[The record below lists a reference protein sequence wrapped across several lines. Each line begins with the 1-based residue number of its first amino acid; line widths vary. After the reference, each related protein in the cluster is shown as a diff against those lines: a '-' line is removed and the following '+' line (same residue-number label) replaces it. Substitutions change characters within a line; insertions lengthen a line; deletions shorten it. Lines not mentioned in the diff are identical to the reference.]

1 MSLIF
6 SNKEWIVVF
15 LLPFLVALIT
25 AFPDLYAI
33 YKNEKRWVPINFPP
47 YMLGDDY
54 HYFSILNFIHRRFLN
69 LFFKYKL
76 SYPKLST
83 NTKFQMLV
91 YLFNLP
97 IYHMG
102 FLFRDRRY
110 GVLFVKIWNTTFLG
124 SSFIFLFF
132 VIINIIGTEN
142 KILYTLILSYITYI
156 LLFPGPFGTGMVKS
170 ILANLLNSKHILQSS
185 HPNDLFRGMFSATS
199 GPFFLLSLASLI
211 YAHTIN
217 YSDAIVSL
225 IVVAFIPLLFFVYFP
240 VSIIYGLAV
249 IISNIISHN
258 FVILIS
264 VIIILIILVCLYVF
278 QMSKDKYMKEVFYH
292 NDQNKIFVISFRK
305 ILHFISVAI
314 PSIAM
319 AAWLIHEQY
328 LFLGL
333 LVGLFGSLV
342 FTFFFKKHQ
351 LSRFYTRSSCIT
363 LQAIVVI
370 FLIARINLVDFYL
383 LLVFIFSSLLILY
396 FVLQAFYLYKCSSI
410 ICSHQLYQ
418 RMNFASLF
426 FKFNKKSKIII
437 TDNFFISGL
446 IDLFGSDK
454 PLLRHYSI
462 QTFGYKRHLKDIC
475 KNFVILNY
483 SFKDLKNIFCSSVR
497 RSDWEFK
504 RPFNNLNPYF
514 EKCYKYYMQELSCYR
529 EFNQQIIKDEMYS
542 ARNGWSKH
550 FEKLLF
556 RLFRQANK
564 YKVSVNILII

>member
-1 MSLIF
+1 M
-6 SNKEWIVVF
+6 
-15 LLPFLVALIT
+15 
-25 AFPDLYAI
+25 
-33 YKNEKRWVPINFPP
+33 
-47 YMLGDDY
+47 
-54 HYFSILNFIHRRFLN
+54 
-69 LFFKYKL
+69 
-76 SYPKLST
+76 
-83 NTKFQMLV
+83 
-91 YLFNLP
+91 
-97 IYHMG
+97 
-102 FLFRDRRY
+102 
-110 GVLFVKIWNTTFLG
+110 
-124 SSFIFLFF
+124 
-132 VIINIIGTEN
+132 
-142 KILYTLILSYITYI
+142 
-156 LLFPGPFGTGMVKS
+156 
-170 ILANLLNSKHILQSS
+170 
-185 HPNDLFRGMFSATS
+185 
-199 GPFFLLSLASLI
+199 
-211 YAHTIN
+211 
-217 YSDAIVSL
+217 
-225 IVVAFIPLLFFVYFP
+225 AFIPLLFFVYFP

-278 QMSKDKYMKEVFYH
+278 QISKDKYMKEVFYH
-292 NDQNKIFVISFRK
+292 SDQNKIFVISFRK

-314 PSIAM
+314 PSITM

-418 RMNFASLF
+418 RMNFESLF

-462 QTFGYKRHLKDIC
+462 QTFGYKRHLKDIF

-529 EFNQQIIKDEMYS
+529 EFNNQIIKDEMYS
-542 ARNGWSKH
+542 ARNGWSKN